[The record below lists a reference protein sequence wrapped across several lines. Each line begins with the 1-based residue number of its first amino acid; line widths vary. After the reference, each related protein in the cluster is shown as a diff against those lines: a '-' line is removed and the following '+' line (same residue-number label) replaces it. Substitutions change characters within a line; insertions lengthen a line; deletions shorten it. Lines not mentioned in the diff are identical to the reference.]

1 MKQFRANTAH
11 NSCSKA
17 GSSVLG
23 QSKCL
28 GSIRHAIPHVR
39 MTFVLQNSRK
49 LLKTLDSRR
58 QPLHCLLQTADDF
71 PWQQS
76 APCNIWLGAFEIRTI
91 YFSSK
96 AIYYELCQC
105 GIYSAFSTSG
115 TDVSC
120 RYVSSRWHLHRHQT
134 FEISFHR
141 ADNAASVSYSSCPAW
156 QSTWDVLLRFVVC
169 CTVTALFVVYL
180 LSAIFVIQV
189 FWVNIHAYQV
199 IAHKVHFTSTVC
211 LTL

>member
-28 GSIRHAIPHVR
+28 GSIRHAMPHVR
-39 MTFVLQNSRK
+39 VTFVLQNSRK
-49 LLKTLDSRR
+49 LLKTLDRR
-58 QPLHCLLQTADDF
+58 QRLHCRLSYCLLQIPDDF
-71 PWQQS
+71 PWNWP
-76 APCNIWLGAFEIRTI
+76 ALCNTCPGGFEIRTI

-96 AIYYELCQC
+96 AIYYELCQR

-120 RYVSSRWHLHRHQT
+120 RYVSSLWHLHRHQT
-134 FEISFHR
+134 LKFPFIVLTMQQVFLIARVQPGRTHEMF
-141 ADNAASVSYSSCPAW
+141 C
-156 QSTWDVLLRFVVC
+156 WDLFFVV
-169 CTVTALFVVYL
+169 
-180 LSAIFVIQV
+180 S
-189 FWVNIHAYQV
+189 
-199 IAHKVHFTSTVC
+199 
-211 LTL
+211 